1 MLNELLVSFGV
12 DPSAISKLW
21 AKPTTVGVVSKK
33 NDGNL
38 EPSQGLSAVH
48 FTLDL
53 YKKQLLPGPRFEV
66 MSDTLLG
73 HIDNMLERENV
84 KAHYGASVNSVSLK
98 DFCGRIMVEAL
109 TRTLFGN
116 GIFDVEPNI
125 VQYIID
131 FNQDAWM
138 LVFKYPQPAGSKLN
152 RARDM
157 LLNAFVAYMQGPPE
171 VRSGPAWLIEI
182 VMKQYESLDVRD
194 EDRAALTLMIYWA

>member
-12 DPSAISKLW
+12 EPSAISKLW
-21 AKPTTVGVVSKK
+21 AKPTTAGVASKK
-33 NDGNL
+33 KVGNL
-38 EPSQGLSAVH
+38 EPLQGLSAVH

-53 YKKQLLPGPRFEV
+53 YKKQLLPGSRFEV

-73 HIDNMLERENV
+73 HMNDLLERESV
-84 KAHYGASVNSVSLK
+84 KAHYGASVVSVSLR
-98 DFCGRIMVEAL
+98 DLCGRILVDAL
-109 TRTLFGN
+109 TRTLFGK
-116 GIFDVEPNI
+116 GIYDVEPNI

-138 LVFKYPQPAGSKLN
+138 LVFKYPQSPGSRLN

-157 LLNAFVAYMQGPPE
+157 ILNAFVAYMQSPPE
-171 VRSGPAWLIEI
+171 VGSGRAWII
-182 VMKQYESLDVRD
+182 DTVMKQYERLDVRD